1 MSVHITDLQTSS
13 TDIDGLVICTLK
25 QVSDERGTVRE
36 FYRASAYESGL
47 GAGVQLPAWQQINVT
62 ESRYGA
68 IRGMHGESMI
78 KLVSCVAG
86 HAYGAYLDTRR
97 DSASYG
103 SVVTVE
109 LAPGTQV
116 LVPAG
121 VCTGFQSV
129 SEQGTQY
136 LYCFTE
142 EWRPGM
148 AGIAYTPLDD
158 ELGFHWPV
166 PIDPTDPSLI
176 SVKDATAPR
185 FSELADG
192 VDPARIR

>member
-1 MSVHITDLQTSS
+1 MSMHITELQTST
-13 TDIDGLVICTLK
+13 TDIEGLLICTLK
-25 QVSDERGTVRE
+25 QASDERGTVRE
-36 FYRASAYESGL
+36 FYRASAYTPGL
-47 GAGVQLPAWQQINVT
+47 AAAGAPPVWQQINVT

-78 KLVSCVAG
+78 KLVGCVSG
-86 HAYGAYLDTRR
+86 HAYGAYLDARR
-97 DSASYG
+97 DSPSYRA
-103 SVVTVE
+103 VVTVE

-121 VCTGFQSV
+121 VCNGFQSV

-136 LYCFTE
+136 LYCFTD

-148 AGIAYTPLDD
+148 AGIAYTPLDE
-158 ELGFHWPV
+158 ELGFDWPV
-166 PIDPTDPSLI
+166 PVDAADPSRI

-192 VDPARIR
+192 FHPAGIG